1 MFECYLLSFKP
12 GTKGWGT
19 YLTYQSGLAV
29 TIPQSLPVTGTGCPP
44 LGGSFQIFWL
54 PNPSCTF
61 GLLAA
66 MCCSLSHTTWLSL
79 VMCILNSPNV
89 PTSIYPLLHIYNK
102 LSRLPYLGKIIFFS
116 SFFISFF
123 KFIIYHFLNL
133 VFRAGSIVQRYICL
147 AQAKPWVQF
156 ILPPHT
162 HT

>member
-1 MFECYLLSFKP
+1 
-12 GTKGWGT
+12 
-19 YLTYQSGLAV
+19 
-29 TIPQSLPVTGTGCPP
+29 
-44 LGGSFQIFWL
+44 
-54 PNPSCTF
+54 
-61 GLLAA
+61 
-66 MCCSLSHTTWLSL
+66 MCCSLSPLFFPLPLSYTTRLSL
-79 VMCILNSPNV
+79 VMCILNSPND

-162 HT
+162 HTHKIQNCFSKITLWVICSYWLWACVSVRVLIAVGRHHNHRNSNKEDI